1 MPPNVEGGDA
11 LLTTHRVWGV
21 GDPALAV
28 LVGPVSLEVFDRLGV
43 VVGDGVE
50 GGAVTGAA
58 HGDVSELSAAAGG
71 VDVGPVVGR
80 ALGSVDGEG
89 VGGVEVAVV
98 DSFCEEGDLAAVVGG
113 YERCVG
119 RGGERTSE

>member
-11 LLTTHRVWGV
+11 LLGAAGWGV

-28 LVGPVSLEVFDRLGV
+28 LVGPVSLEVFDGLGV

-58 HGDVSELSAAAGG
+58 HGDVAELSAAAVG
-71 VDVGPVVGR
+71 VDVGPVVGC

-89 VGGVEVAVV
+89 VGVVEVAVV
-98 DSFCEEGDLAAVVGG
+98 DRLCDESEMVA
-113 YERCVG
+113 CVG
-119 RGGERTSE
+119 AYDPCLVFVVYPR